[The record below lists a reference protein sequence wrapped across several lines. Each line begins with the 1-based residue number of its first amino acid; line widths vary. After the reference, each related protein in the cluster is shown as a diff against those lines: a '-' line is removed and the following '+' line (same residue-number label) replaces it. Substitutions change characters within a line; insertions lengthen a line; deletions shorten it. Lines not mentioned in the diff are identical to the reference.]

1 MSRTR
6 SEGMHKSANL
16 LGSRLLVEN
25 VELRQQVE
33 ELQELADRDSLT
45 SALNRRALMRELDR
59 VVRACERGEGTASV
73 VYIDLKSFKAI
84 NDTFGHAIGDDA
96 LNAVAGLL
104 TANVRSGD
112 VVGRLGGDEFA
123 VFLWQECGAAALA
136 LAYRLAAASEAH
148 KLIVDNQHSFRGVHL

>member
-1 MSRTR
+1 
-6 SEGMHKSANL
+6 MHKSANL

-59 VVRACERGEGTASV
+59 VVRACKRGEGTASV
-73 VYIDLKSFKAI
+73 VYIDLNPFKAI
-84 NDTFGHAIGDDA
+84 NDTFGHAVGDAA
-96 LNAVAGLL
+96 LNTVAGLL

-123 VFLWQECGAAALA
+123 VVLWQECGAAALA
-136 LAYRLAAASEAH
+136 LAYRLAAAIEAH